1 MKNFWTFLFILICNF
16 AFSQKTMQGQV
27 IDFDTTVPIAFA
39 KINYNNKTIISD
51 WEGKFSIDVK
61 DDKKPIIFKYKGYY
75 DKTHYFTE
83 GAKFLIIKM
92 VNDNTMKEKEIYSE
106 NEVNLIVKKI
116 IDNKY
121 KNQPEKVFKSF
132 EYKNYEHLLVT
143 ANPDS
148 ISSKIDTTYKKSIF
162 GRKKIVLDSTN
173 YKLKKL
179 VENQHIYQTEKVNLI
194 QFNDQGTKETVLA
207 SRMAGFKKP
216 LYEYLGL
223 NLVSYSLYENQLDI
237 LEIPVRNPLSTY
249 GRKLFVF
256 KLIDTVKIDNR
267 TVYRI
272 YFQPKKLNSDKLR
285 GLLFVDAENFG
296 IAKAFYRIYGIINI
310 NATFTFNYMKEH
322 RIWFPE
328 KRKFTVVKGNN
339 SEDLKIFGGTIKFNS
354 SLEGI
359 KKDASDQL
367 YLKLESTPYDVKI
380 NEPVSF
386 KMPSIK
392 IDVPEASMTKPDSY
406 WKPIRK
412 DTLDVR
418 RIRTYTNLDSLS
430 VSENIEQKLLFG
442 RKIINGYLPVSIIDV
457 DLKTLF
463 KYNNYEGFRLGIG
476 GVTNNKLSEQYK
488 ISGYVAFGFK
498 DEKFKYGITP
508 SYLLNKETNTWV
520 NASYVDDLSEIGQ
533 IQFATQ
539 ARRFKIYDP
548 RPINISTFY
557 NHKTFSGFIES
568 QYIPKTTSYF
578 GISRSEVLPLF
589 DYAFAPN
596 DRLYQNFNL
605 TTAQFAIQWNPFSG
619 YMQTSTGRLEIE
631 KRFPKF
637 SLQLTKSFNN
647 IIGSDFDFT
656 KVDFKII
663 HEIPYLSGQNTAF
676 LLQSGYAVGDTPLTH
691 LYSIAPN
698 NLNRETLFQRITF
711 AGKNSFETMFFNEF
725 FSSKYVSFHV
735 KHTFN
740 KVKVAYKIKP
750 LISVV
755 TRMAWGNMDNRES
768 HLGFEYKTME
778 RGFFESGVEANQIFK
793 GFGLTFFMRYGPNA
807 LPKFED
813 NFALKLSY
821 VLDLGF

>member
-1 MKNFWTFLFILICNF
+1 
-16 AFSQKTMQGQV
+16 MQGQV

-39 KINYNNKTIISD
+39 KINYNNKTILSD
-51 WEGKFSIDVK
+51 WEGKFSVDIK

-148 ISSKIDTTYKKSIF
+148 IASKIDTIYKKFIF

-179 VENQHIYQTEKVNLI
+179 VEKQHIYQTEKVNLI
-194 QFNDQGTKETVLA
+194 QFNEQGAKETVLA

-256 KLIDTVKIDNR
+256 KLIDTVKLDNR

-359 KKDASDQL
+359 QKDASDQL
-367 YLKLESTPYDVKI
+367 YLKLESTPYDIKI

-406 WKPIRK
+406 WKNIRK
-412 DTLDVR
+412 DTLDIR

-442 RKIINGYLPVSIIDV
+442 RKIINGYLPVNFIDV
-457 DLKTLF
+457 DLKTIF

-476 GVTNNKLSEQYK
+476 GVTNNKLSEKYK

-520 NASYVDDLSEIGQ
+520 NASYTDDLSEIGQ

-589 DYAFAPN
+589 NYRFAP
-596 DRLYQNFNL
+596 DDVFYKNFNL

-637 SLQLTKSFNN
+637 SLQVTKSFNN
-647 IIGSDFDFT
+647 ILGSDFDFT

-676 LLQSGYAVGDTPLTH
+676 LFQSGYAFGDTPLTH

-740 KVKVAYKIKP
+740 KVKIAYKIKP

-778 RGFFESGVEANQIFK
+778 KGFFESGVEANQIFK

>member
-1 MKNFWTFLFILICNF
+1 
-16 AFSQKTMQGQV
+16 MQGQV

-179 VENQHIYQTEKVNLI
+179 VEKQHIYQTEKVNLI
-194 QFNDQGTKETVLA
+194 QFNEQGAKETVLA

-256 KLIDTVKIDNR
+256 KLIDTVKLDNR

-359 KKDASDQL
+359 QKDASDQL
-367 YLKLESTPYDVKI
+367 YLKLESTPYDIKI

-406 WKPIRK
+406 WKNIRK

-442 RKIINGYLPVSIIDV
+442 RKIINGYLPVSFIDV

-476 GVTNNKLSEQYK
+476 GVTNNKLSEKYK
-488 ISGYVAFGFK
+488 ISGYVAYGFK

-508 SYLLNKETNTWV
+508 SYLLHKETNTWI

-589 DYAFAPN
+589 NYAFAPN

-676 LLQSGYAVGDTPLTH
+676 LFQSGYAVGDTPLTH